1 MKRSKNLLVIS
12 GHDPTGG
19 AGIQA
24 DIEVS
29 RNFNI
34 KVFSVLTCSTI
45 QNTSKVIKVTSS
57 KKNYI
62 KTSYS
67 EYIFL
72 YKLLISNNI
81 FLSKLQTN

>member
-34 KVFSVLTCSTI
+34 KVFSVLTCTTI
-45 QNTSKVIKVTSS
+45 QNTSKVTKVTSS
-57 KKNYI
+57 N
-62 KTSYS
+62 
-67 EYIFL
+67 L
-72 YKLLISNNI
+72 R
-81 FLSKLQTN
+81 LSSRRCHNRTHTCIRCHHRNKCT